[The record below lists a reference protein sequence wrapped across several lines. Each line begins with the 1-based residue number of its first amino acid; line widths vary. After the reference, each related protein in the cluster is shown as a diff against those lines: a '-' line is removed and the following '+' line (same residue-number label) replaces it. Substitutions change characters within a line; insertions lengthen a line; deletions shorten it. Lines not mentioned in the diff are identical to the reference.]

1 MITPQQI
8 EETRI
13 YEKMG
18 MTQDE
23 YARVKK
29 ILNRQPN
36 YTELGLFS
44 VMWSEHCSYKN
55 SKPILRKFPTKGP
68 RVLQGPGEGAGVVD
82 IGDCLA
88 AVFKLE
94 SHNHPSALEPF
105 DGAATGVGGII
116 RDVFSMGARPIAA
129 VNSLRLGELRPP
141 RDYSEQEQTTDEA
154 PHYARTR
161 FLLEQAV
168 AGMADYG
175 NGMGIPTAAG
185 EIQFDNCYASNPLV
199 NAMCVGIV
207 RHDGIK
213 KGIAAGAG
221 NAIIYAG
228 GDTGRD
234 GVHGATF
241 ASTELAEE
249 QPEEE
254 KPIIPAGNPQ
264 LQKRLM
270 EACLE
275 LMDNPALVGIQDMG
289 AAGLISSSSEMASKG
304 GMGVELNLD
313 MVPQKESGMSPYEMM
328 LSESQE
334 RMLLVVAHDKQQE
347 FIDIFT
353 KHGVNAVNIGKV
365 TDDKQVRI
373 YHKGEICADVPADA
387 LAKEAPEY
395 HKPSREAT
403 YYRELKA
410 KDATIK
416 ISDLHCPWCDVEKC
430 EDFESKDIAAYTVT
444 LMRLLEQPTIAS
456 KHWVYS
462 QFDKNDDTLVPP
474 GSDSGII
481 RVPGTK
487 KALAITVDCN
497 SRYVYLDPCVG
508 GKIAVAEAARN
519 IAASGATP
527 LAVTD
532 NLNFGSPENPEV
544 FWQLEQ
550 SAEGISEACIAFE
563 TPVIGGNVSL
573 YNERG
578 TAAIYPTPT
587 IGMVGL
593 IEDLSHIT
601 TQEFKAAGDAIYL
614 LGTTRHEF
622 GGSEVQRMFNNG
634 EIFGPAP
641 SIDLAEEKRNQDV
654 LLAAIRQGLV
664 NSAHDVSEGGIAVC
678 LAECLMDAP
687 GLGAV
692 ISIPSHGAESPI
704 PVIPGLNRNP
714 ISPGEDKG
722 IPGQARDDEYAAC
735 DPVAFLFAES
745 QSRYIISCSPENQT
759 AFEKLT
765 GAALLGHTTSDGQ
778 LKIDDKINIP
788 VAKLTEIWR
797 GALEK
802 CLQK

>member
-1 MITPQQI
+1 MQI
-8 EETRI
+8 EEAKI
-13 YEKMG
+13 YTKMG
-18 MTQDE
+18 MTDDE
-23 YARVKK
+23 FTLVKK
-29 ILNRQPN
+29 ILGRLPN

-55 SKPILRKFPTKGP
+55 SKVVLRKFPTKGP
-68 RVLQGPGEGAGVVD
+68 QVLQGPGEGAGVVD
-82 IGDCLA
+82 IGDGLA

-129 VNSLRLGELRPP
+129 VNSLRFGELDNP
-141 RDYSEQEQTTDEA
+141 RTQ
-154 PHYARTR
+154 
-161 FLLEQAV
+161 FLLKECV

-185 EIQFDNCYASNPLV
+185 EIQFDNCYAANPLV

-207 RHDGIK
+207 SHDGIK
-213 KGIAAGAG
+213 KGVAAGTG

-254 KPIIPAGNPQ
+254 KPIIPAGNPS
-264 LQKRLM
+264 LQKRLL

-275 LMDNPALVGIQDMG
+275 LMDHPALVGIQDMG

-313 MVPQKESGMSPYEMM
+313 NVPLAEEGLTPYEMM

-334 RMLLVVAHDKQQE
+334 RMLLVIKHDQQQE
-347 FIDIFT
+347 IIDIFA
-353 KHGVNAVNIGKV
+353 KHGVNAVTIGKV
-365 TDDKQVRI
+365 TKDKQVRL

-387 LAKEAPEY
+387 LANEAPEY
-395 HKPSREAT
+395 HKPSREAA
-403 YYRELKA
+403 YYKTLKT
-410 KDATIK
+410 KDASIK
-416 ISDLHCPWCDVEKC
+416 ISDLHCHNCDLPEC
-430 EDFESKDIAAYTVT
+430 EDFESKDIAAYTIT
-444 LMRLLEQPTIAS
+444 LLKLLATPTIAS
-456 KHWVYS
+456 KHWVYA
-462 QFDKNDDTLVPP
+462 QFDKTEDTLVPP
-474 GSDSGII
+474 GSDSGIV
-481 RVPGTK
+481 RVPGTT
-487 KALAITVDCN
+487 KALAMTVDCN
-497 SRYVYLDPCVG
+497 SRYVYLDPCLG

-519 IAASGATP
+519 IVASGATP

-532 NLNFGSPENPEV
+532 NLNFGSPENPEI

-550 SAEGISEACIAFE
+550 SAAGISEACIAFD

-578 TAAIYPTPT
+578 AAAIYPTPT

-593 IEDLSHIT
+593 IDDLSHIT
-601 TQEFKAAGDAIYL
+601 TQEFKNAGDAIYL
-614 LGTTRHEF
+614 IGTTRHEF
-622 GGSEVQRMFNNG
+622 GGSELQKMLNNG
-634 EIFGPAP
+634 EIFGPVPA
-641 SIDLAEEKRNQDV
+641 IDLAEEKRNQDI
-654 LLAAIRQGLV
+654 LLTAIRQGLV
-664 NSAHDVSEGGIAVC
+664 NSAHDISEGGLAVAIA
-678 LAECLMDAP
+678 ESLMDATS
-687 GLGAV
+687 LGANL
-692 ISIPSHGAESPI
+692 E
-704 PVIPGLNRNP
+704 IPGN
-714 ISPGEDKG
+714 DT
-722 IPGQARDDEYAAC
+722 
-735 DPVAFLFAES
+735 VALLFAES
-745 QSRYIISCSPENQT
+745 QSRFVVSCSPTNQA

-765 GAALLGHTTSDGQ
+765 GATLLGYTTDTGK
-778 LKIDDKINIP
+778 LNIRVNGETIIDTP
-788 VAKLTEIWR
+788 VSNLRDTWK

>member
-13 YEKMG
+13 YTKMG
-18 MTQDE
+18 MTDEE

-82 IGDCLA
+82 IGDGLA

-129 VNSLRLGELRPP
+129 VNSLRFGEL
-141 RDYSEQEQTTDEA
+141 DND
-154 PHYARTR
+154 RTK
-161 FLLEQAV
+161 FLLKEAV

-213 KGIAAGAG
+213 KGIATGAG

-228 GDTGRD
+228 SATGRD

-249 QPEEE
+249 QPIEE
-254 KPIIPAGNPQ
+254 KPIIPAGDPH

-275 LMDNPALVGIQDMG
+275 IIEDPRFQDGPFLGFQEGPLLVGIQDMG
-289 AAGLISSSSEMASKG
+289 AAGLISSSCEMASKG

-313 MVPQKESGMSPYEMM
+313 KVPLKEEGMTPYEIM

-334 RMLLVVAHDKQQE
+334 RMLLVVEKSQIMTTILL
-347 FIDIFT
+347 F
-353 KHGVNAVNIGKV
+353 KNHGINAVEIGKV
-365 TDDKQVRI
+365 TDDKMVRL
-373 YHKGEICADVPADA
+373 YHQGKICAEVPADA
-387 LAKEAPEY
+387 LANEAPEY
-395 HKPSREAT
+395 QKPSREAA
-403 YYRELKA
+403 YYQKLKA

-416 ISDLHCPWCDVEKC
+416 INDLHCPWCKYDDC
-430 EDFESKDIAAYTVT
+430 QDFGSKDIGAYTVT
-444 LMRLLEQPTIAS
+444 LTRLLEQPTIAS
-456 KHWVYS
+456 KHWVYA
-462 QFDKNDDTLVPP
+462 QFDKTEDTLVPP
-474 GSDSGII
+474 GSDAGVV
-481 RVPGTK
+481 RVPGTN
-487 KALAITVDCN
+487 KALAMTVDCN
-497 SRYVYLDPCVG
+497 SRYVYLDPYVG

-532 NLNFGSPENPEV
+532 NLNFGSPENPEI

-550 SAEGISEACIAFE
+550 SAAGISEACIAFD

-601 TQEFKAAGDAIYL
+601 TQEFKNVGDAIYL

-622 GGSEVQRMFNNG
+622 GGSEVQKMFNNG

-641 SIDLAEEKRNQDV
+641 SIDLAEEKRNQDL

-664 NSAHDVSEGGIAVC
+664 NSAHDVSEGGISVC
-678 LAECLMDAP
+678 LAECLMGSS
-687 GLGAV
+687 GLGAT
-692 ISIPSHGAESPI
+692 ITIPD
-704 PVIPGLNRNP
+704 
-714 ISPGEDKG
+714 ED
-722 IPGQARDDEYAAC
+722 A
-735 DPVAFLFAES
+735 VAFLFAES
-745 QSRYIISCSPENQT
+745 QSRYIISCSPANQA

-765 GAALLGHTTSDGQ
+765 GASLLGYTSADGQ
-778 LKIDDKINIP
+778 LKIDDKINIS
-788 VAKLTEIWR
+788 VSKLTETWK

>member
-13 YEKMG
+13 YTQMG
-18 MTQDE
+18 MTDE
-23 YARVKK
+23 EFALVKK
-29 ILNRQPN
+29 ILDRLPN

-55 SKPILRKFPTKGP
+55 SKSVLRKFPTKGP
-68 RVLQGPGEGAGVVD
+68 QVLQGPGEGAGVVD
-82 IGDCLA
+82 IGDGLA

-129 VNSLRLGELRPP
+129 VNSLRFGELDNP
-141 RDYSEQEQTTDEA
+141 RTQ
-154 PHYARTR
+154 
-161 FLLEQAV
+161 FLLKEAV

-175 NGMGIPTAAG
+175 NNMGIPTAAG
-185 EIQFDNCYASNPLV
+185 EIQFDNCYAANPLV

-207 RHDGIK
+207 SHDGIK
-213 KGIAAGAG
+213 KGVAAGVG

-228 GDTGRD
+228 AVTGKD

-254 KPIIPAGNPQ
+254 KPIIPAGDPK

-275 LMDNPALVGIQDMG
+275 IMNHPALVGIQDMG

-313 MVPQKESGMSPYEMM
+313 KVPQKEENMSPYEMM

-334 RMLLVVAHDKQQE
+334 RMLLVVEYDKQQE
-347 FIDIFT
+347 VIDIFA
-353 KHGVNAVNIGKV
+353 KHNVNAVTIGKV
-365 TDDKQVRI
+365 TDDRQVRLL
-373 YHKGEICADVPADA
+373 HKGEICADVPADA

-395 HKPSREAT
+395 HKPSREAA
-403 YYRELKA
+403 YYQKLKT

-416 ISDLHCPWCDVEKC
+416 ISDLHCHSCNLPTCK
-430 EDFESKDIAAYTVT
+430 DFASKDVAAYTLT
-444 LMRLLEQPTIAS
+444 LQKLLASPTIAS
-456 KHWVYS
+456 KHWVYA
-462 QFDKNDDTLVPP
+462 QFDKTEDTLVPP
-474 GSDSGII
+474 GSDSGVI
-481 RVPGTK
+481 RVPGTN
-487 KALAITVDCN
+487 KALAMTVDCN

-508 GKIAVAEAARN
+508 GKLAVSEAARN
-519 IAASGATP
+519 IVASGATP

-532 NLNFGSPENPEV
+532 NLNFSSPENPEI

-550 SAEGISEACIAFE
+550 SAAGISEACIAFG

-593 IEDLSHIT
+593 IDDLSHIT
-601 TQEFKAAGDAIYL
+601 TQEFKSPGDAIYL
-614 LGTTRHEF
+614 MGATRHEF
-622 GGSEVQRMFNNG
+622 GGSELQKLLNNG
-634 EIFGPAP
+634 EIFGPVP
-641 SIDLAEEKRNQDV
+641 LVDLAEEKRSQD
-654 LLAAIRQGLV
+654 LLLSAIKQGLV
-664 NSAHDVSEGGIAVC
+664 NSAHDVSEGGFAVSV
-678 LAECLMDAP
+678 AECLMDSP
-687 GLGAV
+687 NLGAD
-692 ISIPSHGAESPI
+692 IK
-704 PVIPGLNRNP
+704 LQ
-714 ISPGEDKG
+714 GEDT
-722 IPGQARDDEYAAC
+722 
-735 DPVAFLFAES
+735 VALLFAES
-745 QSRYIISCSPENQT
+745 QSRFIVSCSPTNQA

-765 GAALLGHTTSDGQ
+765 GAALLGYTADTGQ
-778 LKIDDKINIP
+778 LTIRINDEITIDAP
-788 VAKLTEIWR
+788 VAVLRDVWR